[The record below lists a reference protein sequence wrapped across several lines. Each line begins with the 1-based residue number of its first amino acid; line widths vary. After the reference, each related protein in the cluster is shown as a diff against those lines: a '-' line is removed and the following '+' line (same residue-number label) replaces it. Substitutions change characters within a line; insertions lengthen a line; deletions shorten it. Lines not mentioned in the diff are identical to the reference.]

1 MLSPIISKKIH
12 FISVSLFA
20 IMIGRR
26 RFSNSKQN
34 NEKKRKKIRSN
45 AAKSKKKITFNI
57 FRFTMLAILLIV
69 IVGIAAAIGGFKGVI
84 DSAPDITASNVM
96 PSKLKSVMYYPDGQE
111 AIELVGAQ
119 SNRTIV
125 SINNIPKCL
134 SNAFVA
140 IEDNRFYEHNG
151 IDPKGIVR
159 ALFVGLS
166 HGGNFSEGASTI
178 TQQLIKLTV
187 FNGGAET
194 DTMQRFKRKFQ
205 EWYLALK
212 LEKEMSKDEIMEAYL
227 NTINLGRGAYGV
239 EAAAERYF
247 NKKCSDLTVSESA
260 VIAAIAQSPSYN
272 NPIDYP
278 DINAQRRDKILNNM
292 LTLGLITQQQYDEAK
307 ADDVYSRIT
316 EVNETTKSKDII
328 YTWFEDAAIDQ
339 VLNDLQ
345 EKLGYTSAEANNAL
359 YSGGLQ
365 IYLTQS
371 RHIQDI
377 VDSYY
382 NDDDNFPSTEY
393 RLHWALTYKDKDG
406 ETVNIDENSLQSYYG
421 ADDCD
426 LLYDNEDQAK
436 KSIADFLEAKGITDD
451 DIIAQSFD
459 MTVQVQSSFVLMD
472 QSTGY
477 VLALSGGRGEKKTSR
492 SFNRATQSTRQ
503 PGSVFKTIAVFLPAL
518 DSCGLSL
525 ASTKEDEPYTTP
537 DGYQPFN
544 TNANSYQGTTTIRE
558 AITYSMNVV
567 TTKWLVEDVTP
578 KLGIEYLENLGI
590 TTMDEE
596 NDAYAPLGLGGISN
610 GVTNLELTGA
620 YAAIANGGVYTQP
633 ILYSKILDKDGNV
646 LLDNVPEKHTAMKD
660 STAWLLTSAM
670 EDVVSKGTGTPAQ
683 ISNYGIAEAGKTGTT
698 DDYKDLW
705 FVGYTP
711 YYTAGIWFGYDDSTL
726 MRYRLGYNYNA
737 HKVLWKNIMNEVLE
751 GYEDRDFVMPSD
763 VEKLRVCSTT
773 GLLASYGC
781 STITEYFAKDT
792 APTEYCSRHS
802 YRYYQD
808 DDDDDDD
815 SSRSSGNS
823 SGSSSDNSSSNN
835 SGDSSGGDNS
845 GSNSGGD
852 NSGDNSGSNSGDNSG
867 SDNSGDNSGGDNSG
881 DNSGGDNSGDNSGG
895 DNSGDNSGDNE

>member
-1 MLSPIISKKIH
+1 MDYSKH
-12 FISVSLFA
+12 
-20 IMIGRR
+20 
-26 RFSNSKQN
+26 N

-45 AAKSKKKITFNI
+45 AAKSRKKVSFNI
-57 FRFTMLAILLIV
+57 FRFTVLAILLI
-69 IVGIAAAIGGFKGVI
+69 IVVGAAAAIGGFKGVI
-84 DSAPDITASNVM
+84 DSAPDISASDVM

-111 AIELVGAQ
+111 AVELVGAQ
-119 SNRTIV
+119 SNRTIA
-125 SINNIPKCL
+125 SIKDIPDCVPH
-134 SNAFVA
+134 AFIA

-187 FNGGAET
+187 FDGGAET
-194 DTMQRFKRKFQ
+194 DTIQRFKRKFQ

-212 LEKEMSKDEIMEAYL
+212 LEKEMTKDEIMEAYL
-227 NTINLGRGAYGV
+227 NTINLGRGAYGI

-247 NKKCSDLTVSESA
+247 NKKCSDLTISEAA

-272 NPIDYP
+272 NPIDGQQV
-278 DINAQRRDKILNNM
+278 NAQRRDKILNNM
-292 LTLGLITQQQYDEAK
+292 LTLGFINQQQYDEAK

-316 EVNETTKSKDII
+316 EVNEITKNKEVI

-339 VLNDLQ
+339 VLKDLQ
-345 EKLGYTSAEANNAL
+345 EKLGYTSAEANTAL

-365 IYLTQS
+365 IYLTQN

-377 VDSYY
+377 VDRYY

-393 RLHWALTYKDKDG
+393 RLHWALTYKDEDG
-406 ETVNIDENSLQSYYG
+406 QEVNIDENSLQSYYG
-421 ADDCD
+421 RDDCD
-426 LLYDNEDQAK
+426 LLYDNEDQARQ
-436 KSIADFLEAKGITDD
+436 SIADFLKAKGITDD
-451 DIIAQSFD
+451 DIIAQNFD

-670 EDVVSKGTGTPAQ
+670 EDVVSKGTGTSAQ

-808 DDDDDDD
+808 DDDD
-815 SSRSSGNS
+815 SSSSSGNS

-852 NSGDNSGSNSGDNSG
+852 NSGDNSG
-867 SDNSGDNSGGDNSG
+867 
-881 DNSGGDNSGDNSGG
+881 
-895 DNSGDNSGDNE
+895 DNE

>member
-1 MLSPIISKKIH
+1 MDYSKH
-12 FISVSLFA
+12 
-20 IMIGRR
+20 
-26 RFSNSKQN
+26 N

-45 AAKSKKKITFNI
+45 AAKSRKKVSFNI
-57 FRFTMLAILLIV
+57 FRFTVLAILLI
-69 IVGIAAAIGGFKGVI
+69 IVVGAAAAIGGFKGVI
-84 DSAPDITASNVM
+84 DSAPDISASDVM

-111 AIELVGAQ
+111 AVELVGAQ
-119 SNRTIV
+119 SNRTIA
-125 SINNIPKCL
+125 SIKDIPDCVP
-134 SNAFVA
+134 NAFIA

-187 FNGGAET
+187 FDGGAET
-194 DTMQRFKRKFQ
+194 DTIQRFKRKFQ

-212 LEKEMSKDEIMEAYL
+212 LEKEMSKAEIMEAYL
-227 NTINLGRGAYGV
+227 NTINLGRGAYGI

-247 NKKCSDLTVSESA
+247 NKKCNDLTISEAA

-272 NPIDYP
+272 NPIDGQQV
-278 DINAQRRDKILNNM
+278 NAQRRDKILNNM
-292 LTLGLITQQQYDEAK
+292 LTLGFINQQQYDEAK
-307 ADDVYSRIT
+307 ADDVYSRIA
-316 EVNETTKSKDII
+316 EVNEITKDKEVI

-339 VLNDLQ
+339 VLKDLQ
-345 EKLGYTSAEANNAL
+345 EKLGYTSAEANTAL

-365 IYLTQS
+365 IYLTQN

-377 VDSYY
+377 VDRYY

-393 RLHWALTYKDKDG
+393 RLHWALTYKDEDG
-406 ETVNIDENSLQSYYG
+406 QEVNIDENSLQSYYG
-421 ADDCD
+421 KDDCD
-426 LLYDNEDQAK
+426 LLYDNKDQAK
-436 KSIADFLEAKGITDD
+436 QSIADFLEAKGITDD
-451 DIIAQSFD
+451 DIIAQNFD

-558 AITYSMNVV
+558 AITHSMNVV

-578 KLGIEYLENLGI
+578 KLGIKYLENLGI

-781 STITEYFAKDT
+781 PTTTEYFAKDT

-802 YRYYQD
+802 YRYYQN
-808 DDDDDDD
+808 DDDDD
-815 SSRSSGNS
+815 SS
-823 SGSSSDNSSSNN
+823 SSSDNSSSNN
-835 SGDSSGGDNS
+835 SGDNSGGDNS
-845 GSNSGGD
+845 GNNSGGDNSGNNSGGD
-852 NSGDNSGSNSGDNSG
+852 NSGDNSGG
-867 SDNSGDNSGGDNSG
+867 DNSGDNSGGDNSGGDNSGDNSGDDNSG

-895 DNSGDNSGDNE
+895 DNSGDNSGDNNSGDNSGDNE

>member
-1 MLSPIISKKIH
+1 MDYSKH
-12 FISVSLFA
+12 
-20 IMIGRR
+20 
-26 RFSNSKQN
+26 N

-45 AAKSKKKITFNI
+45 AAKSRKKVSFNI
-57 FRFTMLAILLIV
+57 FRFTVLAILLI
-69 IVGIAAAIGGFKGVI
+69 IVVGAAAAIGGFKGVI
-84 DSAPDITASNVM
+84 DSAPDISASDVM

-111 AIELVGAQ
+111 AVELVGAQ
-119 SNRTIV
+119 SNRTIA
-125 SINNIPKCL
+125 SIKDIPDCVP
-134 SNAFVA
+134 NAFIA

-187 FNGGAET
+187 FDGGAET
-194 DTMQRFKRKFQ
+194 DTIQRFKRKFQ

-212 LEKEMSKDEIMEAYL
+212 LEKEMSKAEIMEAYL
-227 NTINLGRGAYGV
+227 NTINLGRGAYGI

-247 NKKCSDLTVSESA
+247 NKKCSDLTISEAA

-272 NPIDYP
+272 NPIDGQQV
-278 DINAQRRDKILNNM
+278 NAQRRDKILNNM
-292 LTLGLITQQQYDEAK
+292 LTLGFINQQQYDEAK
-307 ADDVYSRIT
+307 ADDVYSRIA
-316 EVNETTKSKDII
+316 EVNEITKDKEVI

-339 VLNDLQ
+339 VLKDLQ
-345 EKLGYTSAEANNAL
+345 EKLGYTSAEANTAL

-365 IYLTQS
+365 IYLTQN

-377 VDSYY
+377 VDRYY

-393 RLHWALTYKDKDG
+393 RLHWALTYKDEDG
-406 ETVNIDENSLQSYYG
+406 QEVNIDENSLQNYYG
-421 ADDCD
+421 RDDCD
-426 LLYDNEDQAK
+426 LLYDNEDQAR
-436 KSIADFLEAKGITDD
+436 KSIEDFKAGMNISDD
-451 DIIAQSFD
+451 DIIAESFS

-477 VLALSGGRGEKKTSR
+477 VLALSGGRGEKTTSR

-578 KLGIEYLENLGI
+578 KLGIKYLENLGI

-781 STITEYFAKDT
+781 PTTTEYFAKDT

-802 YRYYQD
+802 YRYYQND
-808 DDDDDDD
+808 DNDD
-815 SSRSSGNS
+815 SS
-823 SGSSSDNSSSNN
+823 SSSDNSSSNN
-835 SGDSSGGDNS
+835 SGN
-845 GSNSGGD
+845 NSGGD
-852 NSGDNSGSNSGDNSG
+852 NSGGNSG
-867 SDNSGDNSGGDNSG
+867 SDNSGDNSGN
-881 DNSGGDNSGDNSGG
+881 
-895 DNSGDNSGDNE
+895 DNSGDNSGDNK

>member
-1 MLSPIISKKIH
+1 MDYSKH
-12 FISVSLFA
+12 
-20 IMIGRR
+20 
-26 RFSNSKQN
+26 N

-45 AAKSKKKITFNI
+45 AAKSRKKVSFNI
-57 FRFTMLAILLIV
+57 FRFTVLAILLI
-69 IVGIAAAIGGFKGVI
+69 IVVGAAAAIGGFKGVI
-84 DSAPDITASNVM
+84 DSAPDISASDVM

-111 AIELVGAQ
+111 AVELVGAQ
-119 SNRTIV
+119 SNRTIA
-125 SINNIPKCL
+125 SIKDIPDCVPH
-134 SNAFVA
+134 AFIA

-187 FNGGAET
+187 FDGGAET
-194 DTMQRFKRKFQ
+194 DTIQRFKRKFQ

-212 LEKEMSKDEIMEAYL
+212 LEKEMTKDEIMEAYL
-227 NTINLGRGAYGV
+227 NTINLGRGAYGI

-247 NKKCSDLTVSESA
+247 NKKCSDLTISEAA

-272 NPIDYP
+272 NPIDGQQV
-278 DINAQRRDKILNNM
+278 NAQRRDKILNNM
-292 LTLGLITQQQYDEAK
+292 LTLGFINQQQYDEAK

-316 EVNETTKSKDII
+316 EVNEITKNKEVI

-339 VLNDLQ
+339 VLKDLQ
-345 EKLGYTSAEANNAL
+345 EKLGYTSAEANTAL

-365 IYLTQS
+365 IYLTQN

-377 VDSYY
+377 VDRYY

-393 RLHWALTYKDKDG
+393 RLHWALTYKDEDG
-406 ETVNIDENSLQSYYG
+406 QEVNIDENSLQSYYG
-421 ADDCD
+421 RDDCD
-426 LLYDNEDQAK
+426 LLYDNEDQARQ
-436 KSIADFLEAKGITDD
+436 SIADFLKAKGITDD
-451 DIIAQSFD
+451 DIIAQNFD

-683 ISNYGIAEAGKTGTT
+683 ISNYDIAEAGKTGTT

-808 DDDDDDD
+808 DDDD

>member
-1 MLSPIISKKIH
+1 MDY
-12 FISVSLFA
+12 
-20 IMIGRR
+20 
-26 RFSNSKQN
+26 SKQN

-84 DSAPDITASNVM
+84 DSAPDITASDVT

-111 AIELVGAQ
+111 AVELVGAQ

-125 SINNIPKCL
+125 SINDMPDCL
-134 SNAFVA
+134 PNAFIA

-178 TQQLIKLTV
+178 TQQLIKLTI
-187 FNGGAET
+187 FDGGAET

-247 NKKCSDLTVSESA
+247 NKKCSDLTISESA

-278 DINAQRRDKILNNM
+278 DINSQRRDKILNNM
-292 LTLGLITQQQYDEAK
+292 LTLGFITQQQYDEAK

-316 EVNETTKSKDII
+316 EVNEVTKDKEVI

-345 EKLGYTSAEANNAL
+345 EKLGYTSAEANTAL

-365 IYLTQS
+365 IYLTQN

-382 NDDDNFPSTEY
+382 NDDSNFPSTEY
-393 RLHWALTYKDKDG
+393 RLHWALTYKDEDG
-406 ETVNIDENSLQSYYG
+406 QEVNIDENSLQSYYG

-426 LLYDNEDQAK
+426 LLYDNEAQAK
-436 KSIADFLEAKGITDD
+436 QSIADFLAAKGITDD

-596 NDAYAPLGLGGISN
+596 RDAYAPLGLGGISN

-620 YAAIANGGVYTQP
+620 YAAIANGGVYTEP

-670 EDVVSKGTGTPAQ
+670 EDVVSKGTGTSAQ

-737 HKVLWKNIMNEVLE
+737 HKVLWKNIMNEVLS

-763 VEKLRVCSTT
+763 VEKLRVCSST

-781 STITEYFAKDT
+781 NVTTEYFAKDT
-792 APTEYCSRHS
+792 APTEYCSKHS
-802 YRYYQD
+802 YRYYQND
-808 DDDDDDD
+808 DDDDKKSDD
-815 SSRSSGNS
+815 N
-823 SGSSSDNSSSNN
+823 SSDNN
-835 SGDSSGGDNS
+835 S
-845 GSNSGGD
+845 GD
-852 NSGDNSGSNSGDNSG
+852 NSGDNSGGNNTGDNGGGDNSG
-867 SDNSGDNSGGDNSG
+867 GNSGDNSGGDNSG
-881 DNSGGDNSGDNSGG
+881 GDNSGDNGGGDNSGG
-895 DNSGDNSGDNE
+895 DNAGDNGGDNSGAEQ

>member
-1 MLSPIISKKIH
+1 MDYSKH
-12 FISVSLFA
+12 
-20 IMIGRR
+20 
-26 RFSNSKQN
+26 N

-45 AAKSKKKITFNI
+45 AAKSRKKVSFNI
-57 FRFTMLAILLIV
+57 FRFTVLAILLI
-69 IVGIAAAIGGFKGVI
+69 IVVGAAAAIGGFKGVI
-84 DSAPDITASNVM
+84 DSAPDISASDVM

-111 AIELVGAQ
+111 AVELVGAQ
-119 SNRTIV
+119 SNRTIA
-125 SINNIPKCL
+125 SIKNIPDCVP
-134 SNAFVA
+134 NAFIA

-187 FNGGAET
+187 FDGGAET
-194 DTMQRFKRKFQ
+194 DTIQRFKRKFQ

-212 LEKEMSKDEIMEAYL
+212 LEKEMSKAEIMEAYL
-227 NTINLGRGAYGV
+227 NTINLGRGAYGI

-247 NKKCSDLTVSESA
+247 NKKCSDLTISEAA

-272 NPIDYP
+272 NPIDGQQV
-278 DINAQRRDKILNNM
+278 NAQRRDKILNNM
-292 LTLGLITQQQYDEAK
+292 LTLGFINQQQYDEAK
-307 ADDVYSRIT
+307 ADDVYSRIA
-316 EVNETTKSKDII
+316 EVNEITKDKEVI

-339 VLNDLQ
+339 VLKDLQ
-345 EKLGYTSAEANNAL
+345 EKLGYTSAEANTAL

-365 IYLTQS
+365 IYLTQN

-377 VDSYY
+377 VDRYY

-393 RLHWALTYKDKDG
+393 RLHWALTYKDEDG
-406 ETVNIDENSLQSYYG
+406 QEVNIDENSLQSYYG
-421 ADDCD
+421 KDDCD
-426 LLYDNEDQAK
+426 LLYDNKDQAK
-436 KSIADFLEAKGITDD
+436 QSIADFLEAKGITDD
-451 DIIAQSFD
+451 DIIAQNFD

-558 AITYSMNVV
+558 AITHSMNVV

-781 STITEYFAKDT
+781 PTTTEYFAKDT
-792 APTEYCSRHS
+792 APTEYCSKHS
-802 YRYYQD
+802 YRYYQN
-808 DDDDDDD
+808 DDDDD
-815 SSRSSGNS
+815 SS
-823 SGSSSDNSSSNN
+823 SSSDNSSSNN
-835 SGDSSGGDNS
+835 SGDNSHDHNSSGNSSGG
-845 GSNSGGD
+845 
-852 NSGDNSGSNSGDNSG
+852 
-867 SDNSGDNSGGDNSG
+867 NSG

>member
-1 MLSPIISKKIH
+1 MDY
-12 FISVSLFA
+12 
-20 IMIGRR
+20 
-26 RFSNSKQN
+26 SKQN

-125 SINNIPKCL
+125 SIDDIPKCL

-406 ETVNIDENSLQSYYG
+406 ETVKKGQ
-421 ADDCD
+421 
-426 LLYDNEDQAK
+426 LLMTFDMKTISEDQAK
-436 KSIADFLEAKGITDD
+436 QSIADFLEAKGITDD

-590 TTMDEE
+590 TTMDEDR
-596 NDAYAPLGLGGISN
+596 DAYAPLGLGGISN

-620 YAAIANGGVYTQP
+620 YAAIANGGVYTEP

-670 EDVVSKGTGTPAQ
+670 EDVVSKGTGTSAQ

-726 MRYRLGYNYNA
+726 MRYRLGRNYNA

-763 VEKLRVCSTT
+763 VEKIRVCSST

-781 STITEYFAKDT
+781 NVITEYFAKDT
-792 APTEYCSRHS
+792 APTEYCSKHS
-802 YRYYQD
+802 YRYYENSY
-808 DDDDDDD
+808 DDD
-815 SSRSSGNS
+815 SSSS
-823 SGSSSDNSSSNN
+823 SSSDSNSSNTTS
-835 SGDSSGGDNS
+835 GDNS
-845 GSNSGGD
+845 GNGNSGADNSGGD
-852 NSGDNSGSNSGDNSG
+852 NSGGGNSG
-867 SDNSGDNSGGDNSG
+867 GDNSGGDNSG
-881 DNSGGDNSGDNSGG
+881 GDNSGG
-895 DNSGDNSGDNE
+895 DNSGGDNSGGDNSGGDNSGGDNTGAEQ

>member
-1 MLSPIISKKIH
+1 MDYSKH
-12 FISVSLFA
+12 
-20 IMIGRR
+20 
-26 RFSNSKQN
+26 N

-45 AAKSKKKITFNI
+45 AAKSRKKVSFNI
-57 FRFTMLAILLIV
+57 FRFTVLAILLI
-69 IVGIAAAIGGFKGVI
+69 IVVGAAAAIGGFKGVI
-84 DSAPDITASNVM
+84 DSAPDISASDVM

-111 AIELVGAQ
+111 AVELVGAQ
-119 SNRTIV
+119 SNRTIA
-125 SINNIPKCL
+125 SIKDIPDCVPH
-134 SNAFVA
+134 AFIA

-187 FNGGAET
+187 FDGGAET
-194 DTMQRFKRKFQ
+194 DTIQRFKRKFQ

-212 LEKEMSKDEIMEAYL
+212 LEKEMTKDEIMEAYL
-227 NTINLGRGAYGV
+227 NTINLGRGAYGI

-247 NKKCSDLTVSESA
+247 NKKCSDLTISEAA

-272 NPIDYP
+272 NPIDGQQV
-278 DINAQRRDKILNNM
+278 NAQRRDKILNNM
-292 LTLGLITQQQYDEAK
+292 LTLGFINQQQYDEAK

-316 EVNETTKSKDII
+316 EVNEITKNKEVI

-339 VLNDLQ
+339 VLKDLQ
-345 EKLGYTSAEANNAL
+345 EKLGYTSAEANTAL

-365 IYLTQS
+365 IYLTQN

-377 VDSYY
+377 VDRYY

-393 RLHWALTYKDKDG
+393 RLHWALTYKDEDG
-406 ETVNIDENSLQSYYG
+406 QEVNIDENSLQSYYG

-436 KSIADFLEAKGITDD
+436 QSIADFLEAKGITDD

-808 DDDDDDD
+808 DDDDD
-815 SSRSSGNS
+815 SSSSSGNS

-835 SGDSSGGDNS
+835 SGDSSGGDNSGSNSGGDNS

-881 DNSGGDNSGDNSGG
+881 DNSGGDNSGG

>member
-1 MLSPIISKKIH
+1 MDYSKH
-12 FISVSLFA
+12 
-20 IMIGRR
+20 
-26 RFSNSKQN
+26 N

-45 AAKSKKKITFNI
+45 AAKSRKKVSFNI
-57 FRFTMLAILLIV
+57 FRFTVLAILLI
-69 IVGIAAAIGGFKGVI
+69 IVVGAAAAIGGFKGVI
-84 DSAPDITASNVM
+84 DSAPDISASDVM

-111 AIELVGAQ
+111 AVELVGAQ
-119 SNRTIV
+119 SNRTIA
-125 SINNIPKCL
+125 SIKDIPDCVPH
-134 SNAFVA
+134 AFIA

-187 FNGGAET
+187 FDGGAET
-194 DTMQRFKRKFQ
+194 DTIQRFKRKFQ

-212 LEKEMSKDEIMEAYL
+212 LEKEMTKDEIMEAYL
-227 NTINLGRGAYGV
+227 NTINLGRGAYGI

-247 NKKCSDLTVSESA
+247 NKKCSDLTISEAA

-272 NPIDYP
+272 NPIDGQQV
-278 DINAQRRDKILNNM
+278 NAQRRDKILNNM
-292 LTLGLITQQQYDEAK
+292 LTLGFINQQQYDEAK

-316 EVNETTKSKDII
+316 EVNEITKNKEVI

-339 VLNDLQ
+339 VLKDLQ
-345 EKLGYTSAEANNAL
+345 EKLGYTSAEANTAL

-365 IYLTQS
+365 IYLTQN

-377 VDSYY
+377 VDRYY

-393 RLHWALTYKDKDG
+393 RLHWALTYKDEDG
-406 ETVNIDENSLQSYYG
+406 QEVNIDENSLQSYYG
-421 ADDCD
+421 RDDCD
-426 LLYDNEDQAK
+426 LLYDNEDQARQ
-436 KSIADFLEAKGITDD
+436 SIADFLKAKGITDD
-451 DIIAQSFD
+451 DIIAQNFD

-698 DDYKDLW
+698 DNYKDLW

-808 DDDDDDD
+808 DDDDD
-815 SSRSSGNS
+815 SSSSSGNS

>member
-1 MLSPIISKKIH
+1 MDYSKH
-12 FISVSLFA
+12 
-20 IMIGRR
+20 
-26 RFSNSKQN
+26 N

-45 AAKSKKKITFNI
+45 AAKSRKKVSFNI
-57 FRFTMLAILLIV
+57 FRFTVLAILLI
-69 IVGIAAAIGGFKGVI
+69 IVVGAAAAIGGFKGVI
-84 DSAPDITASNVM
+84 DSAPDISASDVM

-111 AIELVGAQ
+111 AVELVGAQ
-119 SNRTIV
+119 SNRTIA
-125 SINNIPKCL
+125 SIKDIPDCVPH
-134 SNAFVA
+134 AFIA

-187 FNGGAET
+187 FDGGAET
-194 DTMQRFKRKFQ
+194 DTIQRFKRKFQ

-212 LEKEMSKDEIMEAYL
+212 LEKEMTKDEIMEAYL
-227 NTINLGRGAYGV
+227 NTINLGRGAYGI

-247 NKKCSDLTVSESA
+247 NKKCSDLTISEAA

-272 NPIDYP
+272 NPIDGQQV
-278 DINAQRRDKILNNM
+278 NAQRRDKILNNM
-292 LTLGLITQQQYDEAK
+292 LTLGFINQQQYDEAK

-316 EVNETTKSKDII
+316 EVNEITKNKEVI

-339 VLNDLQ
+339 VLKDLQ
-345 EKLGYTSAEANNAL
+345 EKLGYTSAEANTAL

-365 IYLTQS
+365 IYLTQN

-377 VDSYY
+377 VDRYY

-393 RLHWALTYKDKDG
+393 RLHWALTYKDEDG
-406 ETVNIDENSLQSYYG
+406 QEVNIDENSLQSYYG
-421 ADDCD
+421 RDDCD
-426 LLYDNEDQAK
+426 LLYDNEDQARQ
-436 KSIADFLEAKGITDD
+436 SIADFLKSKGITDD
-451 DIIAQSFD
+451 DIIAQNFD

-808 DDDDDDD
+808 DDDDD
-815 SSRSSGNS
+815 SSSSSGNS

>member
-1 MLSPIISKKIH
+1 MDYSKH
-12 FISVSLFA
+12 
-20 IMIGRR
+20 
-26 RFSNSKQN
+26 N

-45 AAKSKKKITFNI
+45 AAKSRKKVSFNI
-57 FRFTMLAILLIV
+57 FRFTVLAILLI
-69 IVGIAAAIGGFKGVI
+69 IVVGAAAAIGGFKGVI
-84 DSAPDITASNVM
+84 DSAPDISASDVM

-111 AIELVGAQ
+111 AVELVGAQ
-119 SNRTIV
+119 SNRTIA
-125 SINNIPKCL
+125 SIKDIPDCVPH
-134 SNAFVA
+134 AFIA

-187 FNGGAET
+187 FDGGAET
-194 DTMQRFKRKFQ
+194 DTIQRFKRKFQ

-212 LEKEMSKDEIMEAYL
+212 LEKEMTKDEIMEAYL
-227 NTINLGRGAYGV
+227 NTINLGRGAYGI

-247 NKKCSDLTVSESA
+247 NKKCSDLTISEAA

-272 NPIDYP
+272 NPIDGQQV
-278 DINAQRRDKILNNM
+278 NAQRRDKILNNM
-292 LTLGLITQQQYDEAK
+292 LTLGFINQQQYDEAK

-316 EVNETTKSKDII
+316 EVNEITKNKEVI

-339 VLNDLQ
+339 VLKDLQ
-345 EKLGYTSAEANNAL
+345 EKLGYTSAEANTAL

-365 IYLTQS
+365 IYLTQN

-377 VDSYY
+377 VDRYY

-393 RLHWALTYKDKDG
+393 RLHWALTYKDEDG
-406 ETVNIDENSLQSYYG
+406 QEVNIDENSLQSYYG
-421 ADDCD
+421 RDDCD
-426 LLYDNEDQAK
+426 LLYDNEDQARQ
-436 KSIADFLEAKGITDD
+436 SIADFLKAKGITDD
-451 DIIAQSFD
+451 DIIAQNFD

-808 DDDDDDD
+808 DDDDD
-815 SSRSSGNS
+815 SSSSSGNS

-867 SDNSGDNSGGDNSG
+867 SDNSGDNSGGDNSKPYPLFSCYFLFLELKIN
-881 DNSGGDNSGDNSGG
+881 DAKKENTNEPLIPTADAVKPPVNSPKNP
-895 DNSGDNSGDNE
+895 

>member
-1 MLSPIISKKIH
+1 MDYSKH
-12 FISVSLFA
+12 
-20 IMIGRR
+20 
-26 RFSNSKQN
+26 N

-45 AAKSKKKITFNI
+45 AAKSRKKVSFNI
-57 FRFTMLAILLIV
+57 FRFTVLAILLI
-69 IVGIAAAIGGFKGVI
+69 IVVGAAAAIGGFKGVI
-84 DSAPDITASNVM
+84 DSAPDISASDVM

-111 AIELVGAQ
+111 AVELVGAQ
-119 SNRTIV
+119 SNRTIA
-125 SINNIPKCL
+125 SIKNIPDCVPH
-134 SNAFVA
+134 AFIA

-187 FNGGAET
+187 FDGGAET
-194 DTMQRFKRKFQ
+194 DTIQRFKRKFQ
-205 EWYLALK
+205 EWYLALN
-212 LEKEMSKDEIMEAYL
+212 LEKEMTKDEIMEAYL
-227 NTINLGRGAYGV
+227 NTINLGRGAYGI

-247 NKKCSDLTVSESA
+247 NKKCSDLTISEAA

-272 NPIDYP
+272 NPIDGQQV
-278 DINAQRRDKILNNM
+278 NAQRRDKILNNM
-292 LTLGLITQQQYDEAK
+292 LTLGFINQQQYDEAK

-316 EVNETTKSKDII
+316 EVNEITKNKEVI

-339 VLNDLQ
+339 VLKDLQ
-345 EKLGYTSAEANNAL
+345 EKLGYTSAEANTAL

-365 IYLTQS
+365 IYLTQN

-377 VDSYY
+377 VDRYY

-393 RLHWALTYKDKDG
+393 RLHWALTYKDEDG
-406 ETVNIDENSLQSYYG
+406 QEVNIDENSLQSYYG
-421 ADDCD
+421 RDDCD
-426 LLYDNEDQAK
+426 LLYDNEDQARQ
-436 KSIADFLEAKGITDD
+436 SIADFLKAKGVTDD
-451 DIIAQSFD
+451 DIIAQNFD

-808 DDDDDDD
+808 DDDDD
-815 SSRSSGNS
+815 SSSSSGNS

>member
-1 MLSPIISKKIH
+1 MDYSKH
-12 FISVSLFA
+12 
-20 IMIGRR
+20 
-26 RFSNSKQN
+26 N

-45 AAKSKKKITFNI
+45 AAKSRKKVSFNI
-57 FRFTMLAILLIV
+57 FRFTVLAILLI
-69 IVGIAAAIGGFKGVI
+69 IVVGAAAAIGGFKGVI
-84 DSAPDITASNVM
+84 DSAPDISASDVM

-111 AIELVGAQ
+111 AVELVGAQ
-119 SNRTIV
+119 SNRTIA
-125 SINNIPKCL
+125 SIKDIPDCVP
-134 SNAFVA
+134 NAFIA

-187 FNGGAET
+187 FDGGAET
-194 DTMQRFKRKFQ
+194 DTIQRFKRKFQ

-212 LEKEMSKDEIMEAYL
+212 LEKEMSKAEIMEAYL
-227 NTINLGRGAYGV
+227 NTINLGRGAYGI

-247 NKKCSDLTVSESA
+247 NKKCNDLTISEAA

-272 NPIDYP
+272 NPIDGQQV
-278 DINAQRRDKILNNM
+278 NAQRRDKILNNM
-292 LTLGLITQQQYDEAK
+292 LTLGFINQQQYDEAK
-307 ADDVYSRIT
+307 ADDVYSRIA
-316 EVNETTKSKDII
+316 EVNEITKDKEVI

-339 VLNDLQ
+339 VLKDLQ
-345 EKLGYTSAEANNAL
+345 EKLGYTSAEANTAL

-365 IYLTQS
+365 IYLTQN

-377 VDSYY
+377 VDRYY

-393 RLHWALTYKDKDG
+393 RLHWALTYKDEDG
-406 ETVNIDENSLQSYYG
+406 QEVNIDENSLQSYYG
-421 ADDCD
+421 KDDCD
-426 LLYDNEDQAK
+426 LLYDNKDQAK
-436 KSIADFLEAKGITDD
+436 QSIADFLEAKGITDD
-451 DIIAQSFD
+451 DIIAQNFD

-558 AITYSMNVV
+558 AITHSMNVV

-578 KLGIEYLENLGI
+578 KLGIKYLENLGI

-781 STITEYFAKDT
+781 PTTTEYFAKDT

-802 YRYYQD
+802 YRYYQN
-808 DDDDDDD
+808 DDDDD
-815 SSRSSGNS
+815 SS
-823 SGSSSDNSSSNN
+823 SSSDNSSSNN
-835 SGDSSGGDNS
+835 SGD
-845 GSNSGGD
+845 NSGGD
-852 NSGDNSGSNSGDNSG
+852 NSGNNSGGDNSG
-867 SDNSGDNSGGDNSG
+867 NNSGGDNSG

-895 DNSGDNSGDNE
+895 DNSGGDNSGDNSGDDNSGDNSGGDNSGDNSGDNNSGDNSGDNE

>member
-1 MLSPIISKKIH
+1 MDYSKH
-12 FISVSLFA
+12 
-20 IMIGRR
+20 
-26 RFSNSKQN
+26 N

-45 AAKSKKKITFNI
+45 AAKSRKKVSFNI
-57 FRFTMLAILLIV
+57 FRFTVLAILLI
-69 IVGIAAAIGGFKGVI
+69 IVVGAAAAIGGFKGVI
-84 DSAPDITASNVM
+84 DSAPDISASDVM

-111 AIELVGAQ
+111 AVELVGAQ
-119 SNRTIV
+119 SNRTIA
-125 SINNIPKCL
+125 SIKDIPDCVP
-134 SNAFVA
+134 NAFIA

-187 FNGGAET
+187 FDGGAET
-194 DTMQRFKRKFQ
+194 DTIQRFKRKFQ

-212 LEKEMSKDEIMEAYL
+212 LEKEMSKAEIMEAYL
-227 NTINLGRGAYGV
+227 NTINLGRGAYGI

-247 NKKCSDLTVSESA
+247 NKKCSDLTISEAA

-272 NPIDYP
+272 NPIDGQQV
-278 DINAQRRDKILNNM
+278 NAQRRDKILNNM
-292 LTLGLITQQQYDEAK
+292 LTLGFINQQQYDEAK
-307 ADDVYSRIT
+307 ADDVYSRIA
-316 EVNETTKSKDII
+316 EVNEITKDKEVI

-339 VLNDLQ
+339 VLKDLQ
-345 EKLGYTSAEANNAL
+345 EKLGYTSAEANTAL

-365 IYLTQS
+365 IYLTQN

-377 VDSYY
+377 VDRYY

-393 RLHWALTYKDKDG
+393 RLHWALTYKDEDG
-406 ETVNIDENSLQSYYG
+406 QEVNIDENSLQNYYG
-421 ADDCD
+421 RDDCD
-426 LLYDNEDQAK
+426 LLYDNEDQAR
-436 KSIADFLEAKGITDD
+436 KSIEDFKAGMNISDD
-451 DIIAQSFD
+451 DIIAESFS

-477 VLALSGGRGEKKTSR
+477 VLALSGGRGEKTTSR

-578 KLGIEYLENLGI
+578 KLGIKYLENLGI

-781 STITEYFAKDT
+781 PTTTEYFAKDT

-802 YRYYQD
+802 YRYYQND
-808 DDDDDDD
+808 DNDD
-815 SSRSSGNS
+815 SS
-823 SGSSSDNSSSNN
+823 SSSDNSSSNN
-835 SGDSSGGDNS
+835 SGN
-845 GSNSGGD
+845 NSGGD
-852 NSGDNSGSNSGDNSG
+852 NSGGNSG
-867 SDNSGDNSGGDNSG
+867 SDNSGVNSVY
-881 DNSGGDNSGDNSGG
+881 
-895 DNSGDNSGDNE
+895 EI

>member
-1 MLSPIISKKIH
+1 MDYSKH
-12 FISVSLFA
+12 
-20 IMIGRR
+20 
-26 RFSNSKQN
+26 N

-45 AAKSKKKITFNI
+45 AAKSRKKVSFNI
-57 FRFTMLAILLIV
+57 FRFTVLAILLI
-69 IVGIAAAIGGFKGVI
+69 IVVGAAAAIGGFKGVI
-84 DSAPDITASNVM
+84 DSAPDISASDVM

-111 AIELVGAQ
+111 AVELVGAQ
-119 SNRTIV
+119 SNRTIA
-125 SINNIPKCL
+125 SIKNIPDCVP
-134 SNAFVA
+134 NAFIA

-187 FNGGAET
+187 FDGGAET
-194 DTMQRFKRKFQ
+194 DTIQRFKRKFQ

-212 LEKEMSKDEIMEAYL
+212 LEKEMSKAEIMEAYL
-227 NTINLGRGAYGV
+227 NTINLGRGAYGI

-247 NKKCSDLTVSESA
+247 NKKCSDLTISEAA

-272 NPIDYP
+272 NPIDGQQV
-278 DINAQRRDKILNNM
+278 NAQRRDKILNNM
-292 LTLGLITQQQYDEAK
+292 LTLGFINQQQYDEAK
-307 ADDVYSRIT
+307 ADDVYSRIA
-316 EVNETTKSKDII
+316 EVNEITKDKEVI

-339 VLNDLQ
+339 VLKDLQ
-345 EKLGYTSAEANNAL
+345 EKLGYTSAEANTAL

-365 IYLTQS
+365 IYLTQN

-377 VDSYY
+377 VDRYY

-393 RLHWALTYKDKDG
+393 RLHWALTYKDEDG
-406 ETVNIDENSLQSYYG
+406 QEVNIDENSLQSYYG
-421 ADDCD
+421 KDDCD
-426 LLYDNEDQAK
+426 LLYDNKDQAK
-436 KSIADFLEAKGITDD
+436 QSIADFLEAKGITDD
-451 DIIAQSFD
+451 DIIAQNFD

-558 AITYSMNVV
+558 AITHSMNVV

-781 STITEYFAKDT
+781 PTTTEYFAKDT

-802 YRYYQD
+802 YRYYQN
-808 DDDDDDD
+808 DDDDD
-815 SSRSSGNS
+815 SS
-823 SGSSSDNSSSNN
+823 SSSNNSSSNN
-835 SGDSSGGDNS
+835 SGDNSHDHNSSGNSSGG
-845 GSNSGGD
+845 
-852 NSGDNSGSNSGDNSG
+852 
-867 SDNSGDNSGGDNSG
+867 
-881 DNSGGDNSGDNSGG
+881 
-895 DNSGDNSGDNE
+895 NSGDNSGDNE

>member
-1 MLSPIISKKIH
+1 MDYSKH
-12 FISVSLFA
+12 
-20 IMIGRR
+20 
-26 RFSNSKQN
+26 N

-45 AAKSKKKITFNI
+45 AAKSRKKVSFNI
-57 FRFTMLAILLIV
+57 FRFTVLAILLI
-69 IVGIAAAIGGFKGVI
+69 IVVGAAAAIGGFKGVI
-84 DSAPDITASNVM
+84 DSAPDISASDVM

-111 AIELVGAQ
+111 AVELVGAQ
-119 SNRTIV
+119 SNRTIA
-125 SINNIPKCL
+125 SIKDIPDCVPH
-134 SNAFVA
+134 AFIA

-187 FNGGAET
+187 FDGGAET
-194 DTMQRFKRKFQ
+194 DTIQRFKRKFQ

-212 LEKEMSKDEIMEAYL
+212 LEKEMTKDEIMEAYL
-227 NTINLGRGAYGV
+227 NTINLGRGAYGI

-247 NKKCSDLTVSESA
+247 NKKCSDLTISEAA

-272 NPIDYP
+272 NPIDGQQV
-278 DINAQRRDKILNNM
+278 NAQRRDKILNNM
-292 LTLGLITQQQYDEAK
+292 LTLGFINQQQYDEAK

-316 EVNETTKSKDII
+316 EVNEITKNKEVI

-339 VLNDLQ
+339 VLKDLQ
-345 EKLGYTSAEANNAL
+345 EKLGYTSAEANTAL

-365 IYLTQS
+365 IYLTQN

-377 VDSYY
+377 VDRYY

-393 RLHWALTYKDKDG
+393 RLHWALTYKDEDG
-406 ETVNIDENSLQSYYG
+406 QEVNIDENSLQSYYG
-421 ADDCD
+421 RDDCD
-426 LLYDNEDQAK
+426 LLYDNEDQARQ
-436 KSIADFLEAKGITDD
+436 SIADFLKAKGITDD
-451 DIIAQSFD
+451 DIIAQNFN

-808 DDDDDDD
+808 DDDDD
-815 SSRSSGNS
+815 SSSSSGNS

-881 DNSGGDNSGDNSGG
+881 DNSGGDNSGG

>member
-1 MLSPIISKKIH
+1 MDYSKH
-12 FISVSLFA
+12 
-20 IMIGRR
+20 
-26 RFSNSKQN
+26 N

-45 AAKSKKKITFNI
+45 AAKSRKKVSFNI
-57 FRFTMLAILLIV
+57 FRFTVLAILLI
-69 IVGIAAAIGGFKGVI
+69 IVVGAAAAIGGFKGVI
-84 DSAPDITASNVM
+84 DSAPDISASDVM

-111 AIELVGAQ
+111 AVELVGAQ
-119 SNRTIV
+119 SNRTIA
-125 SINNIPKCL
+125 SIKDIPDCVP
-134 SNAFVA
+134 NAFIA

-187 FNGGAET
+187 FDGGAET
-194 DTMQRFKRKFQ
+194 DTIQRFKRKFQ

-212 LEKEMSKDEIMEAYL
+212 LEKEMSKAEIMEAYL
-227 NTINLGRGAYGV
+227 NTINLGRGAYGI

-247 NKKCSDLTVSESA
+247 NKKCSDLTISEAA

-272 NPIDYP
+272 NPIDGQQV
-278 DINAQRRDKILNNM
+278 NAQRRDKILNNM
-292 LTLGLITQQQYDEAK
+292 LTLGFINQQQYDEAK
-307 ADDVYSRIT
+307 ADDVYSRIA
-316 EVNETTKSKDII
+316 EVNEITKDKEVI

-339 VLNDLQ
+339 VLKDLQ
-345 EKLGYTSAEANNAL
+345 EKLGYTSAEANTAL

-365 IYLTQS
+365 IYLTQN

-377 VDSYY
+377 VDRYY

-393 RLHWALTYKDKDG
+393 RLHWALTYKDEDG
-406 ETVNIDENSLQSYYG
+406 QEVNIDENSLQSYYG
-421 ADDCD
+421 KDDCD
-426 LLYDNEDQAK
+426 LLYDNKDQAK
-436 KSIADFLEAKGITDD
+436 QSIADFLEAKGITDD
-451 DIIAQSFD
+451 DIIAQNFD

-558 AITYSMNVV
+558 AITYAMNVV

-578 KLGIEYLENLGI
+578 KLGIKYLENLGI

-781 STITEYFAKDT
+781 PTTTEYFAKDT

-802 YRYYQD
+802 YRYYQN
-808 DDDDDDD
+808 DDDDD
-815 SSRSSGNS
+815 SS
-823 SGSSSDNSSSNN
+823 SSSDNSSSNN
-835 SGDSSGGDNS
+835 SGDNSGGDNS
-845 GSNSGGD
+845 GNNSGSNSGDNSGGD
-852 NSGDNSGSNSGDNSG
+852 NSGDNSGG
-867 SDNSGDNSGGDNSG
+867 DNSGDNSGDDNSG

>member
-1 MLSPIISKKIH
+1 MDYSKH
-12 FISVSLFA
+12 
-20 IMIGRR
+20 
-26 RFSNSKQN
+26 N

-45 AAKSKKKITFNI
+45 AAKSRKKVSFNI
-57 FRFTMLAILLIV
+57 FRFTVLAILLI
-69 IVGIAAAIGGFKGVI
+69 IVVGAAAAIGGFKGVI
-84 DSAPDITASNVM
+84 DSAPDISASDVM

-111 AIELVGAQ
+111 AVELVGAQ
-119 SNRTIV
+119 SNRTIA
-125 SINNIPKCL
+125 SIKDIPDCVP
-134 SNAFVA
+134 NAFIA

-187 FNGGAET
+187 FDGGAET
-194 DTMQRFKRKFQ
+194 DTIQRFKRKFQ

-212 LEKEMSKDEIMEAYL
+212 LEKEMSKAEIMEAYL
-227 NTINLGRGAYGV
+227 NTINLGRGAYGI

-247 NKKCSDLTVSESA
+247 NKKCSDLTISEAA

-272 NPIDYP
+272 NPIDGQQV
-278 DINAQRRDKILNNM
+278 NAQRRDKILNNM
-292 LTLGLITQQQYDEAK
+292 LTLGFINQQQYDEAK
-307 ADDVYSRIT
+307 ADDVYSRIA
-316 EVNETTKSKDII
+316 EVNEITKDKEVI

-339 VLNDLQ
+339 VLKDLQ
-345 EKLGYTSAEANNAL
+345 EKLGYTSAEANTAL

-365 IYLTQS
+365 IYLTQN

-377 VDSYY
+377 VDRYY

-393 RLHWALTYKDKDG
+393 RLHWALTYKDEDG
-406 ETVNIDENSLQSYYG
+406 QEVNIDENSLQSYYG
-421 ADDCD
+421 KDDCD
-426 LLYDNEDQAK
+426 LLYDNKDQAK
-436 KSIADFLEAKGITDD
+436 QSIADFLEAKGITDD
-451 DIIAQSFD
+451 DIIAQNFD

-558 AITYSMNVV
+558 AITHSMNVV

-578 KLGIEYLENLGI
+578 KLGIKYLENLGI

-781 STITEYFAKDT
+781 PTTTEYFAKDT

-802 YRYYQD
+802 YRYYQN
-808 DDDDDDD
+808 DDDDD
-815 SSRSSGNS
+815 SS
-823 SGSSSDNSSSNN
+823 SSSDNSSSNN
-835 SGDSSGGDNS
+835 SGD
-845 GSNSGGD
+845 NSGGD
-852 NSGDNSGSNSGDNSG
+852 NSGNNSGS
-867 SDNSGDNSGGDNSG
+867 
-881 DNSGGDNSGDNSGG
+881 NSGDNSGG

>member
-1 MLSPIISKKIH
+1 MDYSKH
-12 FISVSLFA
+12 
-20 IMIGRR
+20 
-26 RFSNSKQN
+26 N

-45 AAKSKKKITFNI
+45 AAKSRKKVSFNI
-57 FRFTMLAILLIV
+57 FRFTVLAILLI
-69 IVGIAAAIGGFKGVI
+69 IVVGAAAAIGGFKGVI
-84 DSAPDITASNVM
+84 DSAPDISASDVM

-111 AIELVGAQ
+111 AVELVGAQ
-119 SNRTIV
+119 SNRTIA
-125 SINNIPKCL
+125 SIKDIPDCVP
-134 SNAFVA
+134 NAFIA

-187 FNGGAET
+187 FDGGAET
-194 DTMQRFKRKFQ
+194 DTIQRFKRKFQ

-212 LEKEMSKDEIMEAYL
+212 LEKEMSKAEIMEAYL
-227 NTINLGRGAYGV
+227 NTINLGRGAYGI

-247 NKKCSDLTVSESA
+247 NKKCSDLTISEAA

-272 NPIDYP
+272 NPIDGQQV
-278 DINAQRRDKILNNM
+278 NAQRRDKILNNM
-292 LTLGLITQQQYDEAK
+292 LTLGFINQQQYDEAK
-307 ADDVYSRIT
+307 ADDVYSRIA
-316 EVNETTKSKDII
+316 EVNEITKDKEVI

-339 VLNDLQ
+339 VLKDLQ
-345 EKLGYTSAEANNAL
+345 EKLGYTSAEANTAL

-365 IYLTQS
+365 IYLTQN

-377 VDSYY
+377 VDRYY

-393 RLHWALTYKDKDG
+393 RLHWALTYKDEDG
-406 ETVNIDENSLQSYYG
+406 QEVNIDENSLQSYYG
-421 ADDCD
+421 KDDCD
-426 LLYDNEDQAK
+426 LLYDNKDQAK
-436 KSIADFLEAKGITDD
+436 QSIADFLEAKGITDD
-451 DIIAQSFD
+451 DIIAQNFD

-558 AITYSMNVV
+558 AITHSMNVV

-578 KLGIEYLENLGI
+578 KLGIKYLENLGI

-781 STITEYFAKDT
+781 PTTTEYFAKDT

-802 YRYYQD
+802 YRYYQN
-808 DDDDDDD
+808 DDDDD
-815 SSRSSGNS
+815 SS
-823 SGSSSDNSSSNN
+823 SSSDNSSSNN
-835 SGDSSGGDNS
+835 SGD
-845 GSNSGGD
+845 NSGGD
-852 NSGDNSGSNSGDNSG
+852 NSGNNSGS
-867 SDNSGDNSGGDNSG
+867 NSGDNSGGDNSG

-895 DNSGDNSGDNE
+895 DNSGGDNSGDNSGDDNSGDNSGGDNSGDNSGGDNSGDNSGDNE

>member
-1 MLSPIISKKIH
+1 MDYSKH
-12 FISVSLFA
+12 
-20 IMIGRR
+20 
-26 RFSNSKQN
+26 N

-45 AAKSKKKITFNI
+45 AAKSRKKVSFNI
-57 FRFTMLAILLIV
+57 FRFTVLAILLI
-69 IVGIAAAIGGFKGVI
+69 IVVGAAAAIGGFKGVI
-84 DSAPDITASNVM
+84 DSAPDISASDVM

-111 AIELVGAQ
+111 AVELVGAQ
-119 SNRTIV
+119 SNRTIA
-125 SINNIPKCL
+125 SIKDIPDCVPH
-134 SNAFVA
+134 AFIA

-187 FNGGAET
+187 FDGGAET
-194 DTMQRFKRKFQ
+194 DTIQRFKRKFQ

-212 LEKEMSKDEIMEAYL
+212 LEKEMTKDEIMEAYL
-227 NTINLGRGAYGV
+227 NTINLGRGAYGI

-247 NKKCSDLTVSESA
+247 NKKCSDLTISEAA

-272 NPIDYP
+272 NPIDGQQV
-278 DINAQRRDKILNNM
+278 NAQRRDKILNNM
-292 LTLGLITQQQYDEAK
+292 LTLGFINQQQYDEAK

-316 EVNETTKSKDII
+316 EVNEITKNKEVI

-339 VLNDLQ
+339 VLKDLQ
-345 EKLGYTSAEANNAL
+345 EKLGYTSAEANTAL

-365 IYLTQS
+365 IYLTQN

-377 VDSYY
+377 VDRYY

-393 RLHWALTYKDKDG
+393 RLHWALTYKDEDG
-406 ETVNIDENSLQSYYG
+406 QEVNIDENSLQSYYG
-421 ADDCD
+421 RDDCD
-426 LLYDNEDQAK
+426 LLYDNEDQARQ
-436 KSIADFLEAKGITDD
+436 SIADFLKAKGITDD
-451 DIIAQSFD
+451 DIIAQNFD

-808 DDDDDDD
+808 DDDDD
-815 SSRSSGNS
+815 SSSSSGNS

>member
-1 MLSPIISKKIH
+1 MDYSKH
-12 FISVSLFA
+12 
-20 IMIGRR
+20 
-26 RFSNSKQN
+26 N

-45 AAKSKKKITFNI
+45 AAKSRKKVSFNI
-57 FRFTMLAILLIV
+57 FRFTVLAILLI
-69 IVGIAAAIGGFKGVI
+69 IVVGAAAAIGGFKGVI
-84 DSAPDITASNVM
+84 DSAPDISASDVM
-96 PSKLKSVMYYPDGQE
+96 PNKLKSVMYYPDGQE
-111 AIELVGAQ
+111 AVELVGAQ

-125 SINNIPKCL
+125 SIKDIPDCL
-134 SNAFVA
+134 PKAFVA

-194 DTMQRFKRKFQ
+194 DTIQRFKRKFQ

-212 LEKEMSKDEIMEAYL
+212 LEKEMNKDEIMEAYL

-247 NKKCSDLTVSESA
+247 NKKCSDLTISESA
-260 VIAAIAQSPSYN
+260 VLAAIAQSPSYN
-272 NPIDYP
+272 NPIDGQQV
-278 DINAQRRDKILNNM
+278 NAQRRDKILNNM
-292 LTLGLITQQQYDEAK
+292 LTLGFITQQQYDEAK

-316 EVNETTKSKDII
+316 EVNEITKDKEVI

-339 VLNDLQ
+339 VLKDLQ

-365 IYLTQS
+365 IYLTQN

-377 VDSYY
+377 VDRYY
-382 NDDDNFPSTEY
+382 TDDDNFPSTEY
-393 RLHWALTYKDKDG
+393 RLHWALTYKDEDG
-406 ETVNIDENSLQSYYG
+406 QEVNIDENSLQSYYG
-421 ADDCD
+421 KDDCD
-426 LLYDNEDQAK
+426 LLYDNEDQARQ
-436 KSIADFLEAKGITDD
+436 SIADFKAGMNISDD
-451 DIIAQSFD
+451 DIIAESFD

-578 KLGIEYLENLGI
+578 KLGIQYLENLGI

-670 EDVVSKGTGTPAQ
+670 EDVVSKGTGTSAQ

-781 STITEYFAKDT
+781 PTITEYFAKDT

-802 YRYYQD
+802 YRYYR
-808 DDDDDDD
+808 DDDDDD
-815 SSRSSGNS
+815 SSSS
-823 SGSSSDNSSSNN
+823 SGSSSNDNSGDNSSDNSGNN
-835 SGDSSGGDNS
+835 SGDNS
-845 GSNSGGD
+845 GDNSGGD
-852 NSGDNSGSNSGDNSG
+852 NSGDNSGGDNS
-867 SDNSGDNSGGDNSG
+867 DDNSGGDNSG

>member
-1 MLSPIISKKIH
+1 MDYSKH
-12 FISVSLFA
+12 
-20 IMIGRR
+20 
-26 RFSNSKQN
+26 N

-45 AAKSKKKITFNI
+45 AAKSRKKVSFNI
-57 FRFTMLAILLIV
+57 FRFTVLAILLI
-69 IVGIAAAIGGFKGVI
+69 IVVGAAAAIGGFKGVI
-84 DSAPDITASNVM
+84 DSAPDISASDVM

-111 AIELVGAQ
+111 AVELVGAQ
-119 SNRTIV
+119 SNRTIA
-125 SINNIPKCL
+125 SIKDIPDCVPH
-134 SNAFVA
+134 AFIA

-187 FNGGAET
+187 FDGGAET
-194 DTMQRFKRKFQ
+194 DTIQRFKRKFQ

-212 LEKEMSKDEIMEAYL
+212 LEKEMTKDEIMEAYL
-227 NTINLGRGAYGV
+227 NTINLGRGAYGI

-247 NKKCSDLTVSESA
+247 NKKCSDLTISEAA

-272 NPIDYP
+272 NPIDGQQV
-278 DINAQRRDKILNNM
+278 NAQRRDKILNNM
-292 LTLGLITQQQYDEAK
+292 LTLGFINQQQYDEAK

-316 EVNETTKSKDII
+316 EVNEITKNKEVI

-339 VLNDLQ
+339 VLKDLQ
-345 EKLGYTSAEANNAL
+345 EKLGYTSAEANTAL

-365 IYLTQS
+365 IYLTQN

-377 VDSYY
+377 VDRYY

-393 RLHWALTYKDKDG
+393 RLHWALTYKDEDG
-406 ETVNIDENSLQSYYG
+406 QEVNIDENSLQSYYG
-421 ADDCD
+421 RDDCD
-426 LLYDNEDQAK
+426 LLYDNEDQARQ
-436 KSIADFLEAKGITDD
+436 SIADFLKAKGITDD
-451 DIIAQSFD
+451 DIIAQNFD

-525 ASTKEDEPYTTP
+525 ASTKEDEPYITP
-537 DGYQPFN
+537 DNYQPFN

-815 SSRSSGNS
+815 SSSSSGNS

>member
-1 MLSPIISKKIH
+1 
-12 FISVSLFA
+12 
-20 IMIGRR
+20 
-26 RFSNSKQN
+26 
-34 NEKKRKKIRSN
+34 
-45 AAKSKKKITFNI
+45 
-57 FRFTMLAILLIV
+57 
-69 IVGIAAAIGGFKGVI
+69 
-84 DSAPDITASNVM
+84 M

-111 AIELVGAQ
+111 AVELVGAQ
-119 SNRTIV
+119 SNRTIA
-125 SINNIPKCL
+125 SIKNIPDCVP
-134 SNAFVA
+134 NAFIA

-187 FNGGAET
+187 FDGGAET
-194 DTMQRFKRKFQ
+194 DTIQRFKRKFQ

-212 LEKEMSKDEIMEAYL
+212 LEKEMSKAEIMEAYL
-227 NTINLGRGAYGV
+227 NTINLGRGAYGI

-247 NKKCSDLTVSESA
+247 NKKCSDLTISEAA

-272 NPIDYP
+272 NPIDGQQV
-278 DINAQRRDKILNNM
+278 NAQRRDKILNNM
-292 LTLGLITQQQYDEAK
+292 LTLGFINQQQYDEAK
-307 ADDVYSRIT
+307 ADDVYSRIA
-316 EVNETTKSKDII
+316 EVNEITKDKEVI

-339 VLNDLQ
+339 VLKDLQ
-345 EKLGYTSAEANNAL
+345 EKLGYTSAEANTAL

-365 IYLTQS
+365 IYLTQN

-377 VDSYY
+377 VDRYY

-393 RLHWALTYKDKDG
+393 RLHWALTYKDEDG
-406 ETVNIDENSLQSYYG
+406 QEVNIDENSLQSYYG
-421 ADDCD
+421 KDDCD
-426 LLYDNEDQAK
+426 LLYDNKDQAK
-436 KSIADFLEAKGITDD
+436 QSIADFLEAKGITDD
-451 DIIAQSFD
+451 DIIAQNFD

-558 AITYSMNVV
+558 AITHSMNVV

-781 STITEYFAKDT
+781 PTTTEYFAKDT
-792 APTEYCSRHS
+792 APTEYCSKHS
-802 YRYYQD
+802 YRYYQN
-808 DDDDDDD
+808 DDDDD
-815 SSRSSGNS
+815 SS
-823 SGSSSDNSSSNN
+823 SSSDNSSSNN
-835 SGDSSGGDNS
+835 SGDNSHDHNSSGNSSGG
-845 GSNSGGD
+845 
-852 NSGDNSGSNSGDNSG
+852 
-867 SDNSGDNSGGDNSG
+867 NSG

>member
-1 MLSPIISKKIH
+1 MDYSKH
-12 FISVSLFA
+12 
-20 IMIGRR
+20 
-26 RFSNSKQN
+26 N

-45 AAKSKKKITFNI
+45 AAKSRKKVSFNI
-57 FRFTMLAILLIV
+57 FRFTVLAILLI
-69 IVGIAAAIGGFKGVI
+69 IVVGAAAAIGGFKGVI
-84 DSAPDITASNVM
+84 DSAPDISASDVM

-111 AIELVGAQ
+111 AVELVGAQ
-119 SNRTIV
+119 SNRTIA
-125 SINNIPKCL
+125 SIKNIPDCVP
-134 SNAFVA
+134 NAFIA

-187 FNGGAET
+187 FDGGAET
-194 DTMQRFKRKFQ
+194 DTIQRFKRKFQ

-212 LEKEMSKDEIMEAYL
+212 LEKEMSKAEIMEAYL
-227 NTINLGRGAYGV
+227 NTINLGRGAYGI

-247 NKKCSDLTVSESA
+247 NKKCSDLTISEAA

-272 NPIDYP
+272 NPIDGQQV
-278 DINAQRRDKILNNM
+278 NAQRRDKILNNM
-292 LTLGLITQQQYDEAK
+292 LTLGFINQQQYDEAK
-307 ADDVYSRIT
+307 ADDVYSRIA
-316 EVNETTKSKDII
+316 EVNEITKDKEVI

-339 VLNDLQ
+339 VLKDLQ
-345 EKLGYTSAEANNAL
+345 EKLGYTSAEANTAL

-365 IYLTQS
+365 IYLTQN

-377 VDSYY
+377 VDRYY

-393 RLHWALTYKDKDG
+393 RLHWALTYKDEDG
-406 ETVNIDENSLQSYYG
+406 QEVNIDENSLQSYYG
-421 ADDCD
+421 KDDCD
-426 LLYDNEDQAK
+426 LLYDNKDQAK
-436 KSIADFLEAKGITDD
+436 QSIADFLEAKGITDD
-451 DIIAQSFD
+451 DIIAQNFD

-558 AITYSMNVV
+558 AITHSMNVV

-781 STITEYFAKDT
+781 PTTTEYFAKDT
-792 APTEYCSRHS
+792 APTEYCSKHS
-802 YRYYQD
+802 YRYYQN
-808 DDDDDDD
+808 DDDDD
-815 SSRSSGNS
+815 SS
-823 SGSSSDNSSSNN
+823 SSSDNSSSNN
-835 SGDSSGGDNS
+835 SGDNSHDHNSSGNSSGGNS
-845 GSNSGGD
+845 GDNSGGD
-852 NSGDNSGSNSGDNSG
+852 NSGDNSGGDNSGDNSG
-867 SDNSGDNSGGDNSG
+867 GDNSGDNSGGDNSGDNSGGDNSG

>member
-1 MLSPIISKKIH
+1 MDYSKH
-12 FISVSLFA
+12 
-20 IMIGRR
+20 
-26 RFSNSKQN
+26 N

-45 AAKSKKKITFNI
+45 AAKSRKKVSFNI
-57 FRFTMLAILLIV
+57 FRFTVLAILLI
-69 IVGIAAAIGGFKGVI
+69 IVVGAAAAIGGFKGVI
-84 DSAPDITASNVM
+84 DSAPDISASDVM

-111 AIELVGAQ
+111 AVELVGAQ
-119 SNRTIV
+119 SNRTIA
-125 SINNIPKCL
+125 SIKDIPDCVPH
-134 SNAFVA
+134 AFIA

-187 FNGGAET
+187 FDGGAET
-194 DTMQRFKRKFQ
+194 DTIQRFKRKFQ

-212 LEKEMSKDEIMEAYL
+212 LEKEMTKDEIMEAYL
-227 NTINLGRGAYGV
+227 NTINLGRGAYGI

-247 NKKCSDLTVSESA
+247 NKKCSDLTISEAA

-272 NPIDYP
+272 NPIDGQQV
-278 DINAQRRDKILNNM
+278 NAQRRDKILNNM
-292 LTLGLITQQQYDEAK
+292 LTLGFINQQQYDEAK

-316 EVNETTKSKDII
+316 EVNEITKNKEVI

-339 VLNDLQ
+339 VLKDLQ
-345 EKLGYTSAEANNAL
+345 EKLGYTSAEANTAL

-365 IYLTQS
+365 IYLTQN

-377 VDSYY
+377 VDRYY

-393 RLHWALTYKDKDG
+393 RLHWALTYKDEDG
-406 ETVNIDENSLQSYYG
+406 QEVNIDENSLQSYYG
-421 ADDCD
+421 RDDCD
-426 LLYDNEDQAK
+426 LLYDNEDQARQ
-436 KSIADFLEAKGITDD
+436 SIADFLKAKGITDD
-451 DIIAQSFD
+451 DIIAQNFD

-590 TTMDEE
+590 TTMDEDR
-596 NDAYAPLGLGGISN
+596 DAYAPLGLGGISN

-808 DDDDDDD
+808 DDDD
-815 SSRSSGNS
+815 SSSSSGNSSGNS

-852 NSGDNSGSNSGDNSG
+852 NSGDNSGSNSGDNSGSNSGDNSG

>member
-1 MLSPIISKKIH
+1 MDYSKH
-12 FISVSLFA
+12 
-20 IMIGRR
+20 
-26 RFSNSKQN
+26 N

-45 AAKSKKKITFNI
+45 AAKSRKKVSFNI
-57 FRFTMLAILLIV
+57 FRFTVLAILLI
-69 IVGIAAAIGGFKGVI
+69 IVVGAAAAIGGFKGVI
-84 DSAPDITASNVM
+84 DSAPDISASDVM

-111 AIELVGAQ
+111 AVELVGAQ
-119 SNRTIV
+119 SNRTIA
-125 SINNIPKCL
+125 SIKDIPDCVPH
-134 SNAFVA
+134 AFIA

-187 FNGGAET
+187 FDGGAET
-194 DTMQRFKRKFQ
+194 DTIQRFKRKFQ

-212 LEKEMSKDEIMEAYL
+212 LEKEMTKNEIMEAYL
-227 NTINLGRGAYGV
+227 NTINLGRGAYGI

-247 NKKCSDLTVSESA
+247 NKKCSDLTISEAA

-272 NPIDYP
+272 NPIDGQQV
-278 DINAQRRDKILNNM
+278 NAQRRDKILNNM
-292 LTLGLITQQQYDEAK
+292 LTLGFINQQQYDEAK

-316 EVNETTKSKDII
+316 EVNEITKNKEVI

-339 VLNDLQ
+339 VLKDLQ
-345 EKLGYTSAEANNAL
+345 EKLGYTSAEANTAL

-365 IYLTQS
+365 IYLTQN

-377 VDSYY
+377 VDRYY

-393 RLHWALTYKDKDG
+393 RLHWALTYKDEDG
-406 ETVNIDENSLQSYYG
+406 QEVNIDENSLQSYYG
-421 ADDCD
+421 RDDCD
-426 LLYDNEDQAK
+426 LLYDNEDQARQ
-436 KSIADFLEAKGITDD
+436 SIADFLKAKGITDD
-451 DIIAQSFD
+451 DIIAQNFD

-670 EDVVSKGTGTPAQ
+670 EDVVSKCTGTPAQ

-808 DDDDDDD
+808 DDDD
-815 SSRSSGNS
+815 SSSSSGNSSGNS

>member
-1 MLSPIISKKIH
+1 MDYSKH
-12 FISVSLFA
+12 
-20 IMIGRR
+20 
-26 RFSNSKQN
+26 N

-45 AAKSKKKITFNI
+45 AAKSRKKVSFNI
-57 FRFTMLAILLIV
+57 FRFTVLAILLI
-69 IVGIAAAIGGFKGVI
+69 IVVGAAAAIGGFKGVI
-84 DSAPDITASNVM
+84 DSAPDISASDVM

-111 AIELVGAQ
+111 AVELVGAQ
-119 SNRTIV
+119 SNRTIA
-125 SINNIPKCL
+125 SIKDIPDCVP
-134 SNAFVA
+134 NAFIA

-187 FNGGAET
+187 FDGGAET
-194 DTMQRFKRKFQ
+194 DTIQRFKRKFQ

-212 LEKEMSKDEIMEAYL
+212 LEKEMSKAEIMEAYL
-227 NTINLGRGAYGV
+227 NTINLGRGAYGI

-247 NKKCSDLTVSESA
+247 NKKCSDLTISEAA

-272 NPIDYP
+272 NPIDGQQV
-278 DINAQRRDKILNNM
+278 NAQRRDKILNNM
-292 LTLGLITQQQYDEAK
+292 LTLGFINQQQYDEAK
-307 ADDVYSRIT
+307 ADDVYSRIA
-316 EVNETTKSKDII
+316 EVNEITKDKEVI

-339 VLNDLQ
+339 VLKDLQ
-345 EKLGYTSAEANNAL
+345 EKLGYTSAEANTAL

-365 IYLTQS
+365 IYLTQN

-377 VDSYY
+377 VDRYY

-393 RLHWALTYKDKDG
+393 RLHWALTYKDEDG
-406 ETVNIDENSLQSYYG
+406 QEVNIDENSLQSYYG
-421 ADDCD
+421 RDDCD
-426 LLYDNEDQAK
+426 LLYDNEDQAR
-436 KSIADFLEAKGITDD
+436 KSIEDFKAGMNISDD
-451 DIIAQSFD
+451 DIIAESFS

-477 VLALSGGRGEKKTSR
+477 VLALSGGRGEKTTSR

-558 AITYSMNVV
+558 AITHSMNVV

-578 KLGIEYLENLGI
+578 KLGIKYLENLGI

-781 STITEYFAKDT
+781 PTTTEYFAKDT

-802 YRYYQD
+802 YRYYQN
-808 DDDDDDD
+808 DDDDD
-815 SSRSSGNS
+815 SS
-823 SGSSSDNSSSNN
+823 SSSDNSSSNN
-835 SGDSSGGDNS
+835 SGD
-845 GSNSGGD
+845 NSGGD
-852 NSGDNSGSNSGDNSG
+852 NSGNNSGS
-867 SDNSGDNSGGDNSG
+867 NSGDNSGGDNSG

-895 DNSGDNSGDNE
+895 DNSGGDNSGDNSGDDNSGDNSGGDNSGDNSGDNE

>member
-1 MLSPIISKKIH
+1 MDYSKH
-12 FISVSLFA
+12 
-20 IMIGRR
+20 
-26 RFSNSKQN
+26 N

-45 AAKSKKKITFNI
+45 AAKSRKKVSFNI
-57 FRFTMLAILLIV
+57 FRFTVLAILLI
-69 IVGIAAAIGGFKGVI
+69 IVVGAAAAIGGFKGVI
-84 DSAPDITASNVM
+84 DSAPDISASDVM

-111 AIELVGAQ
+111 AVELVGAQ
-119 SNRTIV
+119 SNRTIA
-125 SINNIPKCL
+125 SIKDIPDCVP
-134 SNAFVA
+134 NAFIA

-187 FNGGAET
+187 FDGGAET
-194 DTMQRFKRKFQ
+194 DTIQRFKRKFQ

-212 LEKEMSKDEIMEAYL
+212 LEKEMSKAEIMEAYL
-227 NTINLGRGAYGV
+227 NTINLGRGAYGI

-247 NKKCSDLTVSESA
+247 NKKCSDLTISEAA

-272 NPIDYP
+272 NPIDGQQV
-278 DINAQRRDKILNNM
+278 NAQRRDKILNNM
-292 LTLGLITQQQYDEAK
+292 LTLGFINQQQYDEAK
-307 ADDVYSRIT
+307 ADDVYSRIA
-316 EVNETTKSKDII
+316 EVNEITKDKEVI

-339 VLNDLQ
+339 VLKDLQ
-345 EKLGYTSAEANNAL
+345 EKLGYTSAEANTAL

-365 IYLTQS
+365 IYLTQN

-377 VDSYY
+377 VDRYY

-393 RLHWALTYKDKDG
+393 RLHWALTYKDEDG
-406 ETVNIDENSLQSYYG
+406 QEVNIDENSLQSYYG
-421 ADDCD
+421 KDDCD
-426 LLYDNEDQAK
+426 LLYDNKDQAK
-436 KSIADFLEAKGITDD
+436 QSIADFLEAKGITDD
-451 DIIAQSFD
+451 DIIAQNFD

-558 AITYSMNVV
+558 AITHSMNVV

-781 STITEYFAKDT
+781 PTTTEYFAKDT

-802 YRYYQD
+802 YRYYQN
-808 DDDDDDD
+808 DDDDD
-815 SSRSSGNS
+815 SS
-823 SGSSSDNSSSNN
+823 SSSDNSSSNN
-835 SGDSSGGDNS
+835 SGD
-845 GSNSGGD
+845 NSGGD
-852 NSGDNSGSNSGDNSG
+852 NSGNNSGS
-867 SDNSGDNSGGDNSG
+867 NSGDNSGGDNSG

-895 DNSGDNSGDNE
+895 DNSGGDNSGDNSGDDNSGDNSGGDNSGDNSGGDNSGDNSGDNE

>member
-1 MLSPIISKKIH
+1 MDYSKH
-12 FISVSLFA
+12 
-20 IMIGRR
+20 
-26 RFSNSKQN
+26 N

-45 AAKSKKKITFNI
+45 AAKSRKKVSFNI
-57 FRFTMLAILLIV
+57 FRFTVLAILLI
-69 IVGIAAAIGGFKGVI
+69 IVVGAAAAIGGFKGVI
-84 DSAPDITASNVM
+84 DSAPDISASDVM

-111 AIELVGAQ
+111 AVELVGAQ
-119 SNRTIV
+119 SNRTIA
-125 SINNIPKCL
+125 SIKDIPDCVP
-134 SNAFVA
+134 NAFIA

-187 FNGGAET
+187 FDGGAET
-194 DTMQRFKRKFQ
+194 DTIQRFKRKFQ

-212 LEKEMSKDEIMEAYL
+212 LEKEMSKAEIMEAYL
-227 NTINLGRGAYGV
+227 NTINLGRGAYGI

-247 NKKCSDLTVSESA
+247 NKKCSDLTISEAA

-272 NPIDYP
+272 NPIDGQQV
-278 DINAQRRDKILNNM
+278 NAQRRDKILNNM
-292 LTLGLITQQQYDEAK
+292 LTLGFINQQQYDEAK
-307 ADDVYSRIT
+307 ADDVYSRIA
-316 EVNETTKSKDII
+316 EVNEITKDKEVI

-339 VLNDLQ
+339 VLKDLQ
-345 EKLGYTSAEANNAL
+345 EKLGYTSAEANTAL

-365 IYLTQS
+365 IYLTQN

-377 VDSYY
+377 VDRYY

-393 RLHWALTYKDKDG
+393 RLHWALTYKDEDG
-406 ETVNIDENSLQSYYG
+406 QEVNIDENSLQNYYG
-421 ADDCD
+421 RDDCD
-426 LLYDNEDQAK
+426 LLYDNEDQAR
-436 KSIADFLEAKGITDD
+436 KSIEDFKAGMNISDD
-451 DIIAQSFD
+451 DIIAESFS

-477 VLALSGGRGEKKTSR
+477 VLALSGGRGEKTTSR

-503 PGSVFKTIAVFLPAL
+503 PG
-518 DSCGLSL
+518 
-525 ASTKEDEPYTTP
+525 STKEDEPYTTP

-578 KLGIEYLENLGI
+578 KLGIKYLENLGI

-781 STITEYFAKDT
+781 PTTTEYFAKDT

-802 YRYYQD
+802 YRYYQND
-808 DDDDDDD
+808 DNDD
-815 SSRSSGNS
+815 SS
-823 SGSSSDNSSSNN
+823 SSSDNSSSNN
-835 SGDSSGGDNS
+835 SGNNS
-845 GSNSGGD
+845 VC
-852 NSGDNSGSNSGDNSG
+852 
-867 SDNSGDNSGGDNSG
+867 
-881 DNSGGDNSGDNSGG
+881 
-895 DNSGDNSGDNE
+895 

>member
-1 MLSPIISKKIH
+1 MDYSKH
-12 FISVSLFA
+12 
-20 IMIGRR
+20 
-26 RFSNSKQN
+26 N

-45 AAKSKKKITFNI
+45 AAKSRKKVSFNI
-57 FRFTMLAILLIV
+57 FRFTVLAILLI
-69 IVGIAAAIGGFKGVI
+69 IVVGAAAAIGGFKGVI
-84 DSAPDITASNVM
+84 DSAPDISASDVM

-111 AIELVGAQ
+111 AVELVGAQ
-119 SNRTIV
+119 SNRTIA
-125 SINNIPKCL
+125 SIKDIPDCVP
-134 SNAFVA
+134 NAFIA

-187 FNGGAET
+187 FDGGAET
-194 DTMQRFKRKFQ
+194 DTIQRFKRKFQ

-212 LEKEMSKDEIMEAYL
+212 LEKEMSKAEIMEAYL
-227 NTINLGRGAYGV
+227 NTINLGRGAYGI

-247 NKKCSDLTVSESA
+247 NKKCNDLTISEAA

-272 NPIDYP
+272 NPIDGQQV
-278 DINAQRRDKILNNM
+278 NAQRRDKILNNM
-292 LTLGLITQQQYDEAK
+292 LTLGFINQQQYDEAK
-307 ADDVYSRIT
+307 ADDVYSRIA
-316 EVNETTKSKDII
+316 EVNEITKDKEVI

-339 VLNDLQ
+339 VLKDLQ
-345 EKLGYTSAEANNAL
+345 EKLGYTSAEANTAL

-365 IYLTQS
+365 IYLTQN

-377 VDSYY
+377 VDRYY

-393 RLHWALTYKDKDG
+393 RLHWALTYKDEDG
-406 ETVNIDENSLQSYYG
+406 QEVNIDENSLQSYYG
-421 ADDCD
+421 KDDCD
-426 LLYDNEDQAK
+426 LLYDNKDQAK
-436 KSIADFLEAKGITDD
+436 QSIADFLEAKGITDD
-451 DIIAQSFD
+451 DIIAQNFD

-558 AITYSMNVV
+558 AITHSMNVV

-578 KLGIEYLENLGI
+578 KLGIKYLENLGI

-781 STITEYFAKDT
+781 PTTTEYFAKDT

-802 YRYYQD
+802 YRYYQN
-808 DDDDDDD
+808 DDDDD
-815 SSRSSGNS
+815 SS
-823 SGSSSDNSSSNN
+823 SSSDNSSSNN
-835 SGDSSGGDNS
+835 SGDNSGGDNS
-845 GSNSGGD
+845 GNNSGGDNSGNNSGGD
-852 NSGDNSGSNSGDNSG
+852 NSGDNSG
-867 SDNSGDNSGGDNSG
+867 GDNSGGDNSG
-881 DNSGGDNSGDNSGG
+881 DNSGDDNSGDNSGG